1 MSRKLWT
8 KEEAEKLINYY
19 KTHSI
24 NESIERYGYASA
36 NSLRRTI
43 SELRKRFD
51 IPKERKFKWDEE
63 KARELVNFYVTH
75 TAKETAE
82 KYEYSS
88 INSLYHALYIVSD
101 KYNIPRNRKKNY
113 YKWTEEKAKEFME
126 FYLSHSTEET
136 AEKYE
141 FLSKKSISGTFSR
154 LSKMYN
160 IRMERKRVKCK
171 WTEEKAKELIGFYLS
186 HSTEETMKRY
196 NFSSKNNVYRAINR
210 LSKKYNIARK

>member
-1 MSRKLWT
+1 
-8 KEEAEKLINYY
+8 
-19 KTHSI
+19 
-24 NESIERYGYASA
+24 
-36 NSLRRTI
+36 
-43 SELRKRFD
+43 
-51 IPKERKFKWDEE
+51 
-63 KARELVNFYVTH
+63 
-75 TAKETAE
+75 
-82 KYEYSS
+82 
-88 INSLYHALYIVSD
+88 
-101 KYNIPRNRKKNY
+101 
-113 YKWTEEKAKEFME
+113 ME

-171 WTEEKAKELIGFYLS
+171 WSEEKAKELIEFYLS

-210 LSKKYNIARK
+210 LTKKYNIARK

>member
-43 SELRKRFD
+43 SELRKRFG

-63 KARELVNFYVTH
+63 KARELVNFYATH
-75 TAKETAE
+75 TAK
-82 KYEYSS
+82 
-88 INSLYHALYIVSD
+88 
-101 KYNIPRNRKKNY
+101 
-113 YKWTEEKAKEFME
+113 
-126 FYLSHSTEET
+126 ET

-154 LSKMYN
+154 LSKLYN
-160 IRMERKRVKCK
+160 IRMERKTVKCK
-171 WTEEKAKELIGFYLS
+171 WTEEKAKELIEFYLS

-196 NFSSKNNVYRAINR
+196 NFSSKGNVYRTINR
-210 LSKKYNIARK
+210 LSKKYNIAKK

>member
-24 NESIERYGYASA
+24 NETIERYGYASA

-63 KARELVNFYVTH
+63 KARELVNFYATH

-113 YKWTEEKAKEFME
+113 YKWTEETAKEFME
-126 FYLSHSTEET
+126 
-136 AEKYE
+136 
-141 FLSKKSISGTFSR
+141 
-154 LSKMYN
+154 
-160 IRMERKRVKCK
+160 
-171 WTEEKAKELIGFYLS
+171 FYLS